1 ALRAERSPGHPV
13 AAGLAGGEGAAGE
26 DDLQPRQV
34 VPQPA
39 VEQRHPAAGV
49 VDAGRRHHDRQ
60 QEPQAIDPGVPLAAG
75 DLLAGVVAALAALRG
90 RLDRLAVGGRGPRAG
105 VAPGAGADPLAQGLV
120 DAVPGAVVAPAS
132 VPGVDRGPGREVVRQ
147 QAPLAAGADQVED
160 GVEHLAQFGR
170 RPAGAL
176 GPGEE
181 RLDEGELVIGQVS
194 VITLGSHNPFY
205 GSEPG
210 FRTGS
215 EVRLIDRQLPLPRA
229 PAEVL
234 ITFEVPLL
242 PRPYPWVR

>member
-1 ALRAERSPGHPV
+1 
-13 AAGLAGGEGAAGE
+13 
-26 DDLQPRQV
+26 
-34 VPQPA
+34 
-39 VEQRHPAAGV
+39 
-49 VDAGRRHHDRQ
+49 
-60 QEPQAIDPGVPLAAG
+60 
-75 DLLAGVVAALAALRG
+75 
-90 RLDRLAVGGRGPRAG
+90 
-105 VAPGAGADPLAQGLV
+105 ADPLAQGLV

-147 QAPLAAGADQVED
+147 QAPLAASADQVED

-215 EVRLIDRQLPLPRA
+215 KCSDSRLGNRNILFNGAGACSDRTHDGSVQNDGHSAAENDDLSRVALLDAEERLSRLRESRELRGPFIEDSGCGRLVDGEVDA
-229 PAEVL
+229 ADE
-234 ITFEVPLL
+234 
-242 PRPYPWVR
+242 